1 MTDDGEGQGAA
12 ATLEPDAGTRL
23 CARFL
28 ALLPVTGVSLS
39 AIGTPGQSTIGAT
52 DPVAARIEEL
62 QFELGVGPHWDALRS
77 GKPVLVPDLVAQ
89 ASTWS
94 IFSAGAIELGAGAL
108 FAFPLAMGAVT
119 VGVVDMYRTE
129 PGMLDDRAVAA
140 ASALAASTAGAALRV
155 AARAAS
161 EDAPIRSALVPEMRR
176 EVHQATGMIVAQLQ
190 VSATEAFAR
199 LQGRAFSSGQTVESV
214 AHEVVMRRLKF
225 RG

>member
-1 MTDDGEGQGAA
+1 MTDEGEGHGAA
-12 ATLEPDAGTRL
+12 ATLEPGAGTRL

-52 DPVAARIEEL
+52 DPVAARIEQL

-94 IFSAGAIELGAGAL
+94 VFGTAALELGIGAL

-119 VGVVDMYRTE
+119 VGVVDLYRTA
-129 PGMLDDRAVAA
+129 PGPLDDRAVETAR
-140 ASALAASTAGAALRV
+140 SLAGSTAGDVLRI

-161 EDAPIRSALVPEMRR
+161 EDAPIRSAMAPEMRR
-176 EVHQATGMIVAQLQ
+176 EVHQATGMIVVQLQ
-190 VSATEAFAR
+190 QSATEAFSR
-199 LQGRAFSSGQTVESV
+199 LQGHAFSTGQTVESV
-214 AHEVVMRRLKF
+214 AHQVVARRLTF
-225 RG
+225 SV

>member
-1 MTDDGEGQGAA
+1 MIDEGERRGA
-12 ATLEPDAGTRL
+12 EVIGPDAGTLL
-23 CARFL
+23 CERFVD
-28 ALLPVTGVSLS
+28 LLPVTGVSIS
-39 AIGTPGQSTIGAT
+39 AIGAPGQSTIGAT

-77 GKPVLVPDLVAQ
+77 GKPVLVPDLHRQ

-94 IFSAGAIELGAGAL
+94 VFSTAALQLGVGAL

-119 VGVVDMYRTE
+119 VGVVDMYRTA
-129 PGMLDDRAVAA
+129 PGMLDDRAVEAA
-140 ASALAASTAGAALRV
+140 CSLAGSTAGAVLRV

-161 EDAPIRSALVPEMRR
+161 EDAPIRSAMVPEMRR

-199 LQGRAFSSGQTVESV
+199 LQGHAFSSGQTVESV
-214 AHEVVMRRLKF
+214 AHEVVARRLKF
-225 RG
+225 RE